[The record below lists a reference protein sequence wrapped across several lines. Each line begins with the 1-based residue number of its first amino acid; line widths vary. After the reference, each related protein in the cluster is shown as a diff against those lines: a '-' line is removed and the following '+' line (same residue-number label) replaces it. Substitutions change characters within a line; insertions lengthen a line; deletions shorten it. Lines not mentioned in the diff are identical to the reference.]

1 MYSYCLVHKY
11 FLNLDPK
18 LPIFEYFL
26 NFISQFADI
35 LYEYFLNL
43 DPSNLTQIIL
53 FNYKPNKHSIFY
65 NWPFFDFLVLPM
77 LVLSSPR
84 STAHRN
90 YKEYSF
96 AHLIL
101 SNTLYVHD
109 INYIFVQFY
118 YQTIPV
124 VQFIIQL
131 AYWHCFIFVKTVKRV
146 VFVLLARVRTRVCV
160 DRIKMTNH
168 LEMCHAPAVPL
179 RSHDC
184 AAGRPPPL

>member
-1 MYSYCLVHKY
+1 
-11 FLNLDPK
+11 
-18 LPIFEYFL
+18 
-26 NFISQFADI
+26 
-35 LYEYFLNL
+35 
-43 DPSNLTQIIL
+43 
-53 FNYKPNKHSIFY
+53 
-65 NWPFFDFLVLPM
+65 M

-101 SNTLYVHD
+101 SNTLYVND

-184 AAGRPPPL
+184 AAGRPPPLLYMLWLPACAQSECHAYRLVILIKWREGGSFKEN

>member
-65 NWPFFDFLVLPM
+65 NWPFFGVANAGIII
-77 LVLSSPR
+77 SS
-84 STAHRN
+84 
-90 YKEYSF
+90 
-96 AHLIL
+96 
-101 SNTLYVHD
+101 VHCPQELQR
-109 INYIFVQFY
+109 IFICTFNSVKHS
-118 YQTIPV
+118 IRK
-124 VQFIIQL
+124 
-131 AYWHCFIFVKTVKRV
+131 WHKLHICT
-146 VFVLLARVRTRVCV
+146 VLLPNYPGGSVHNTVYILALLYIC
-160 DRIKMTNH
+160 
-168 LEMCHAPAVPL
+168 
-179 RSHDC
+179 
-184 AAGRPPPL
+184 

>member
-1 MYSYCLVHKY
+1 
-11 FLNLDPK
+11 
-18 LPIFEYFL
+18 
-26 NFISQFADI
+26 
-35 LYEYFLNL
+35 
-43 DPSNLTQIIL
+43 
-53 FNYKPNKHSIFY
+53 
-65 NWPFFDFLVLPM
+65 M

-101 SNTLYVHD
+101 SNTLYVND

-168 LEMCHAPAVPL
+168 LQQRCAMLQRFRYDPMTVQPADLLHYNICCGCLHARNLNATHIGQ
-179 RSHDC
+179 SF
-184 AAGRPPPL
+184 